1 MAGAPI
7 VIVGGGPAGF
17 SVASEYRAAGGRE
30 PVTML
35 CAEPLPPYRRPPLT
49 KEFLRGRTT
58 RDELRMR
65 PADWFIAHGIDVRV
79 GVSAASLHPAS
90 RTLVTDAGEEIAF
103 AECVLCTGSEPL
115 RPPVPGASGR
125 GVHVIRTARDSAEVA
140 MAARPGSR
148 VAVVGAG
155 FIGCEAAV
163 SLAMRGASV
172 TVVTPDAAPQA
183 GRLGAEV
190 GGRIAAWL
198 REAGVELRTGRSVE
212 AVDRD
217 RGGLSLRLDD
227 GEVRCHRVVMAVGA
241 RPRTGLAR
249 DAGVPLEDG
258 AVPVDGAMR
267 TAVDGIWCAGDPA
280 LAENGAAGR
289 RLRVEH
295 WGDALRQGAVAGRR
309 LAGHDASWDEVPGF
323 WSSIGHRT
331 IKQAAWG
338 DGWDEVAVDADAGG
352 FTAWYGR
359 DGAIVGVLTH
369 ERDLDYEAGRRM
381 VRACAPWPFAGAP
394 SGVSAS
400 PSMRASRE
408 S

>member
-1 MAGAPI
+1 
-7 VIVGGGPAGF
+7 
-17 SVASEYRAAGGRE
+17 
-30 PVTML
+30 
-35 CAEPLPPYRRPPLT
+35 
-49 KEFLRGRTT
+49 
-58 RDELRMR
+58 
-65 PADWFIAHGIDVRV
+65 
-79 GVSAASLHPAS
+79 

-172 TVVTPDAAPQA
+172 TVVTPEAVPQA

-190 GGRIAAWL
+190 GGRIASWL

-212 AVDRD
+212 AVEED
-217 RGGLSLRLDD
+217 RGGLRLRLDD

-241 RPRTGLAR
+241 RPRTGLAE
-249 DAGVPLEDG
+249 DAGIALECG
-258 AVPVDGAMR
+258 AVPVDEGMR
-267 TAVDGIWCAGDPA
+267 TTIDGIWCAGDPA
-280 LAENGAAGR
+280 LAENTAAGR

-295 WGDALRQGAVAGRR
+295 WGDALRQGAIAGRR
-309 LAGHDASWDEVPGF
+309 LAGEAVSWDDVPGF
-323 WSSIGHRT
+323 WSAIGHRT

-400 PSMRASRE
+400 PSIRASRE